1 MEAATAE
8 GLRERK
14 KRRTRATIVERAEA
28 LFAAKGFEATTVA
41 DIAAAADIAP
51 RTFFAYFPTK
61 EDVVFWEFDEAIS
74 SMRERFSSRPDDEGA
89 IDAMR
94 SWIGAMVCDADFDD
108 ERKRAQ
114 RELIR
119 ESESLRN
126 HDLAL
131 RARFQEALA
140 EALRDDFS
148 GPAGDMRAEMVAAA
162 ATAAMAALTED
173 PQWAEGVYGP
183 DPMAVIDEVLTFVRG
198 GIAAIS
204 A

>member
-1 MEAATAE
+1 MESATAG

-14 KRRTRATIVERAEA
+14 KRRTRETIVERAEA
-28 LFAAKGFEATTVA
+28 LFAEKGFEATTVA
-41 DIAAAADIAP
+41 DIAEAADIAP
-51 RTFFAYFPTK
+51 RTFFAYFPSK

-74 SMRERFSSRPDDEGA
+74 SMRERFASRPDDEGA

-94 SWIGAMVCDADFDD
+94 SWIEAMVCDVDHDD

-114 RELIR
+114 RELIHAND
-119 ESESLRN
+119 SLRN
-126 HDLAL
+126 HDRAL
-131 RARFQEALA
+131 RAKFQEALA

-148 GPAGDMRAEMVAAA
+148 GPAGDLRAEMVAAA

-173 PQWAEGVYGP
+173 PQWAERVYGP
-183 DPMAVIDEVLTFVRG
+183 DPMVLLDEVLTFVRG